1 MINKDTQI
9 SVRNIIEKIVYIAL
23 IGLFVF
29 LWNINKKDND
39 ISDNKA
45 SIQKLWQKYGE
56 LDNRADV
63 MNHDIGTLKGRHIE

>member
-1 MINKDTQI
+1 MANEIKLSIKN
-9 SVRNIIEKIVYIAL
+9 VIEYVVK
-23 IGLFVF
+23 IGLIAFFIF
-29 LWNINKKDND
+29 LWNINKKVND